1 MESRKLKRYD
11 SAPLPTGPT
20 AAPRGVAVHVSNIP
34 RSYAVPP
41 GSLPTP
47 PTAPQPVNAA
57 ASAPAASTSYEKQL
71 EDYYKCMEEDNK
83 SLLRFYE
90 AHTSDIAALRVLVQ
104 ERKYKDAVF
113 TAMEAK
119 AASMDAFLKELMD
132 LTGTGSG
139 LRIRR
144 DANSAYGA
152 GAKSSPPARTETA
165 VSMDEVRDAVQKQQ
179 QALTTARKNEER
191 QILVIQALQDEVA
204 SLRCKDKCASA
215 RSETQKRGPATSDEV
230 AADEDCCLPG
240 TAKEL
245 RDAQRRIRE
254 LQRQLTRAACDAKD
268 SAAAVKK
275 LQQQCTVH
283 LEALRCRDDELAAL
297 RSALDT
303 KEKLITTLEAE
314 ARKQKSTSESLQ
326 KQQQGASKPGARYS
340 RTNSAP
346 AAAHYQS
353 SGGDASSDRLIVTH
367 HYRLLGGQAF
377 VEGHSFSPESFKDA
391 FLRSVST
398 LLQVPYGYLTSVEVR
413 THSEA
418 VSVEFDVRHSARI
431 KEDEIDFLLLSH
443 DYPELTMFLDKAKA
457 ELATRKPL
465 DRNAK
470 RIKELEAALAEK
482 VDEVDYLRRAMRS
495 LEDSLSRRDAD
506 REALD
511 TDMDTALRET
521 ETTVKEVYEAL
532 QATQQEAQGLQKALA
547 LKSTQ
552 LRVSERAKVV
562 ALDAAAAAEKKLKT
576 ELAALQ
582 GRLASAEAAVEQARE
597 EATQKAL
604 QRHAEEKVELLMRT
618 FCFDVA
624 LPTESAQHTVN
635 RLLEEGQQA
644 RVLHALLLCH
654 AARTARAVPVV
665 AKKCSLGDG
674 AATLEVAVEL
684 AFYASVKDVEAVKA
698 EITNKLRSDSCNA
711 ALEYLRVCSDA
722 FKREAATVADAQRA
736 VSEAEQ
742 RAAAAIAATQA
753 EAQQAQNTRRAAT
766 SWKLR
771 EIHARVSSVLPGGSA
786 DASSVL
792 ERIGQLVS
800 RLTSAES
807 TARRLEEDSRHAAQR
822 LTDAQQERERLQQA
836 LSDLTARC
844 TELSVAKE
852 QLVVRVATLESQ
864 LRNQQA
870 SASDSE
876 GVLADKLKRLEATL
890 HAKTAAADSERDRML
905 EEHRAASIL
914 AAARL
919 AEVEEALAIK
929 ETALA
934 ELRSKTALSGAN
946 ADSSASAEEAALREA
961 LRVAKQERTALARQV
976 KEMDTDMIDL
986 SNIQA
991 AMQRELE
998 AAQQELRAKKHDF
1011 DLLVKQLI
1019 RMEEKEKKWASEH
1032 PPSPVSPRK
1041 QDEDAERDDVA
1052 RESLVVLTN
1061 SNTTLHQCLRRLQ
1074 CVMASMGMEASFSS
1088 NNAVDGAAAAG
1099 GRGSERDS
1107 GRIGDDSTGAR
1118 RSGHRKSALGTTV
1131 SRAAMDH
1138 RKLLTQLVD
1147 LLLPLLEELAISAS
1161 SGAAGKNCHRCGAAA
1176 AAAAAD
1182 SATATP
1188 AVEIQTC
1195 VVKHPTSSAPFS
1207 RTASA
1212 SAVTAAEA
1220 RGQSGNVSLAVTREA
1235 AIASHASTPN
1245 QGTASDAV
1253 LSAAATSSGGKTT
1266 VDAAPRLDFNR
1277 QTSSRTYLRSNT
1289 ATSAT
1294 VNAGGAAL
1302 PPAAVVAT
1310 GDSASSG
1317 TGIGSSVA
1325 ATRWSG
1331 GERRE
1336 YKGREQP
1343 QSAASGTSHSTS
1355 PANALL
1361 SIRRSAASIATAK
1374 ATALR
1379 RSSTAAAF
1387 SSGSGGSSAMGTSFV
1402 RTGCGH
1408 RRLPTATDSSGS
1420 SASQKKHTRPAHQ

>member
-20 AAPRGVAVHVSNIP
+20 AAPRGAAVHISNIP
-34 RSYAVPP
+34 RSYAAPS

-47 PTAPQPVNAA
+47 PTAPKPANAA

-119 AASMDAFLKELMD
+119 TASMDAFLKELMD

-144 DANSAYGA
+144 DANSANGA
-152 GAKSSPPARTETA
+152 AAKSSPPARTETV

-179 QALTTARKNEER
+179 QALATARKNEER
-191 QILVIQALQDEVA
+191 QRLVIQALQDEVA
-204 SLRCKDKCASA
+204 SLRCKDKCALA

-254 LQRQLTRAACDAKD
+254 LQRQITRAVCDAKD

-283 LEALRCRDDELAAL
+283 LETLRCRDDELAAL

-314 ARKQKSTSESLQ
+314 ARKQKSTSEALQ
-326 KQQQGASKPGARYS
+326 KQQQKGASKPGARYS

-353 SGGDASSDRLIVTH
+353 SGGEASSDRLIVTH

-391 FLRSVST
+391 FLSSVST

-547 LKSTQ
+547 VKSTQ
-552 LRVSERAKVV
+552 LRVSERAKV
-562 ALDAAAAAEKKLKT
+562 ASLDAAAAAEKKLKT

-582 GRLASAEAAVEQARE
+582 GQLASAEAAVEQARE

-604 QRHAEEKVELLMRT
+604 QRRAEEKVELLMRT

-624 LPTESAQHTVN
+624 LPPESAQHTVN
-635 RLLEEGQQA
+635 RLLEEPQQA
-644 RVLHALLLCH
+644 RVLHAILLCH

-665 AKKCSLGDG
+665 TKKCSLGDG

-684 AFYASVKDVEAVKA
+684 AFYASVKNVEAVKA
-698 EITNKLRSDSCNA
+698 EITNKLRSDSYNA

-722 FKREAATVADAQRA
+722 FKREAAAVADAQRA

-753 EAQQAQNTRRAAT
+753 EAQQAQNTRRATTA
-766 SWKLR
+766 WKLR

-786 DASSVL
+786 DASSVF

-876 GVLADKLKRLEATL
+876 GVLADKLKRLEAAL
-890 HAKTAAADSERDRML
+890 NAKTAAADSERDRML

-946 ADSSASAEEAALREA
+946 ADSGASAEEAALREA

-976 KEMDTDMIDL
+976 KEMDTDMNDL

-1088 NNAVDGAAAAG
+1088 TNAADGAATAG
-1099 GRGSERDS
+1099 GRGSERGS

-1118 RSGHRKSALGTTV
+1118 RSGHRKSAFGTTV

-1138 RKLLTQLVD
+1138 RKLLTQLAD
-1147 LLLPLLEELAISAS
+1147 LLLPLLEELAISVS
-1161 SGAAGKNCHRCGAAA
+1161 PGAAGKNCHCCG

-1182 SATATP
+1182 SATASP

-1195 VVKHPTSSAPFS
+1195 VVKHPPSSAPFS

-1245 QGTASDAV
+1245 QGTASDAA

-1277 QTSSRTYLRSNT
+1277 QTSSRTYIRSNT

-1310 GDSASSG
+1310 GDSASFG
-1317 TGIGSSVA
+1317 TGISSSVA
-1325 ATRWSG
+1325 ATRRSG

-1336 YKGREQP
+1336 DKGREQP

-1355 PANALL
+1355 PANAPL
-1361 SIRRSAASIATAK
+1361 SIRQSAVSIATAK
-1374 ATALR
+1374 STALR
-1379 RSSTAAAF
+1379 RSSTTAAF
-1387 SSGSGGSSAMGTSFV
+1387 SSGSGGSSTMGTNLV
-1402 RTGCGH
+1402 RTACGH

-1420 SASQKKHTRPAHQ
+1420 SASQKKHTRPTHQ

>member
-20 AAPRGVAVHVSNIP
+20 AAPKGAAVHVSNIP

-47 PTAPQPVNAA
+47 PTAPQPANAA

-119 AASMDAFLKELMD
+119 TASMDAFLKELID

-144 DANSAYGA
+144 DANSANGA
-152 GAKSSPPARTETA
+152 AAKPSPPARTETA

-179 QALTTARKNEER
+179 QALATARKNEER
-191 QILVIQALQDEVA
+191 QRLVIQALQDEVA

-254 LQRQLTRAACDAKD
+254 LQRQLTRAVCDAKD

-283 LEALRCRDDELAAL
+283 LETLRCRDDELAAL

-314 ARKQKSTSESLQ
+314 ARKQKSTSEALQ

-353 SGGDASSDRLIVTH
+353 SGGEASSDRLTVTH

-398 LLQVPYGYLTSVEVR
+398 LLQVPYGYLTSVELR

-482 VDEVDYLRRAMRS
+482 VDEVDYLRRTMRS

-547 LKSTQ
+547 VKSTQ

-582 GRLASAEAAVEQARE
+582 GQLASAEAAVEQARE

-604 QRHAEEKVELLMRT
+604 QRHAEEKAELLMRT

-624 LPTESAQHTVN
+624 LPTESVQHTVN
-635 RLLEEGQQA
+635 RLLEEPQQA

-684 AFYASVKDVEAVKA
+684 AFYASVKNVEAIKA

-722 FKREAATVADAQRA
+722 LKREAATVADAQRA

-753 EAQQAQNTRRAAT
+753 EAQNTRRAAT
-766 SWKLR
+766 AWKLR

-876 GVLADKLKRLEATL
+876 GVLADKLKRLEAAL

-946 ADSSASAEEAALREA
+946 ADSGASTEEAALREA

-976 KEMDTDMIDL
+976 KEMDTDMNDL

-1074 CVMASMGMEASFSS
+1074 CAMASMGMEPSFSS
-1088 NNAVDGAAAAG
+1088 SNAADGAAAAG

-1138 RKLLTQLVD
+1138 RKLLTQLAD

-1161 SGAAGKNCHRCGAAA
+1161 SGAAGRNCHRCGAAA

-1182 SATATP
+1182 STTASP

-1195 VVKHPTSSAPFS
+1195 VVKHPPSSAPFS

-1245 QGTASDAV
+1245 RVTASDAA

-1277 QTSSRTYLRSNT
+1277 QTSSRTYIRSNT
-1289 ATSAT
+1289 TTSAT
-1294 VNAGGAAL
+1294 VNADGAAL
-1302 PPAAVVAT
+1302 PPAAVVAI

-1317 TGIGSSVA
+1317 TGISSSVA
-1325 ATRWSG
+1325 ATRRSG

-1336 YKGREQP
+1336 DKGREQP
-1343 QSAASGTSHSTS
+1343 QSTASGTSHSTS
-1355 PANALL
+1355 PANAPL

-1379 RSSTAAAF
+1379 RSNTTAAF
-1387 SSGSGGSSAMGTSFV
+1387 SSGSGGSSTMGTSFV
-1402 RTGCGH
+1402 RTVCGH
-1408 RRLPTATDSSGS
+1408 RRRETATDSSGS
-1420 SASQKKHTRPAHQ
+1420 SASQKRHTRPPHQ